1 MHGSRHPGSS
11 QEPDQPSRISSA
23 PNMYCAP
30 IMYQHFTP
38 VPGTQLALVISGHP
52 IHKSWSAIGHLKLF
66 FIMSAFG
73 YEKRARQDP
82 RGSAYVFCH
91 GSLRHAGRWFPEERA
106 SHHLGFLVWDGL
118 QCPHC
123 WLSRP
128 PLVFCGLP
136 SSEFRVKTETQ
147 PKCQVLF
154 CFKFSQGWAEVFQ
167 FHHKH
172 LQGLHTLAGPDLQ
185 IGQLLQTQNVAEFQ
199 RSWKGEFLG
208 GPGNTNST
216 LVHHHAMFKPQ
227 YSQGWLGFWFQN
239 EIFTRPKS
247 QPTLI

>member
-136 SSEFRVKTETQ
+136 SSESRVKTETQ

-154 CFKFSQGWAEVFQ
+154 CFKFSQGLGRGFSVSPQAFTRAAHFGRTRSPDRSASPDPECSWIPEVI
-167 FHHKH
+167 KRWVS
-172 LQGLHTLAGPDLQ
+172 GG
-185 IGQLLQTQNVAEFQ
+185 
-199 RSWKGEFLG
+199 SWK
-208 GPGNTNST
+208 
-216 LVHHHAMFKPQ
+216 H
-227 YSQGWLGFWFQN
+227 
-239 EIFTRPKS
+239 
-247 QPTLI
+247 